1 MVSEKRLY
9 DSAKLDEDENV
20 TGYVDDGAPDYA
32 NASVNLARQ
41 LGVSETDIQNTIQEV
56 DNELELQTTDNARE
70 VGSRERGS
78 DDIQGDNA
86 TFSQRKAE
94 TQFGTDEGTG
104 LPLNSDGTVTIFHHT
119 DRQSADAIRES
130 NQLTVTR
137 TTDPFF
143 TTTDTADTG
152 YGDTVIGLRIDPDR
166 LSVDDEFPNG
176 RRDYRLSDSRFTET
190 TIPVEVD
197 ESPNVPDFAPT
208 QDEINRNIIDRVV
221 ELGEPYMGE
230 YGDKSPNEVDKQLRD
245 KARDLFSTPAAT
257 PEEAAAARER
267 IIEKTKLR
275 RTRDNLEKRS
285 KEIFE
290 QKSSDTRGQFDPKTL
305 TTILTQEA
313 DFSTFLHETAHYM
326 LSVMEDIAEVS
337 DQASQQQKDDF
348 DTLLKFFGVDSVE
361 TWNGL
366 SINEKRKYHEA
377 FAYNYE
383 IYLFE
388 GKAPNTK
395 LQEIFSQFSKFL
407 KRIYKSIVNDL
418 NAIYRAENGTD
429 LPILTDEIR
438 SVMDRMIASKDQTQQ
453 AVKQRMKPM
462 FQTQEQSGADD
473 AIQWQKYTEAH
484 QKAQDEAMD
493 KLTTSSMRQVK
504 WLSNARDKY
513 IKNLQ
518 KDVEKTRK
526 KVIEE
531 ETNKVEK
538 EKLQ

>member
-1 MVSEKRLY
+1 
-9 DSAKLDEDENV
+9 
-20 TGYVDDGAPDYA
+20 
-32 NASVNLARQ
+32 
-41 LGVSETDIQNTIQEV
+41 
-56 DNELELQTTDNARE
+56 
-70 VGSRERGS
+70 
-78 DDIQGDNA
+78 
-86 TFSQRKAE
+86 
-94 TQFGTDEGTG
+94 
-104 LPLNSDGTVTIFHHT
+104 
-119 DRQSADAIRES
+119 
-130 NQLTVTR
+130 
-137 TTDPFF
+137 
-143 TTTDTADTG
+143 
-152 YGDTVIGLRIDPDR
+152 
-166 LSVDDEFPNG
+166 
-176 RRDYRLSDSRFTET
+176 
-190 TIPVEVD
+190 
-197 ESPNVPDFAPT
+197 
-208 QDEINRNIIDRVV
+208 
-221 ELGEPYMGE
+221 MGE

-285 KEIFE
+285 KEIFD
-290 QKSSDTRGQFDPKTL
+290 QKGSETRGSFDPKTL

-326 LSVMEDIAEVS
+326 LSVMEDIAVS

-361 TWNGL
+361 TWNNL

-395 LQEIFSQFSKFL
+395 LQEIFSQFSRFL

-438 SVMDRMIASKDQTQQ
+438 SVMDRMIASEDQIQQ
-453 AVKQRMKPM
+453 AEEIYGMKPM
-462 FQTQEQSGADD
+462 FQTQEQSGMDD
-473 AIQWQKYTEAH
+473 ATWKKYTEAH

-493 KLTTSSMRQVK
+493 KLTKSSMRQVK

-513 IKNLQ
+513 IKKLQ
-518 KDVEKTRK
+518 KDV
-526 KVIEE
+526 
-531 ETNKVEK
+531 
-538 EKLQ
+538 